1 MGLTLQFLE
10 SATLTAS
17 TPSPA
22 TVTVNTGL
30 PGPQG
35 PAGDAAT
42 INVASTTTLAPGSS
56 ATVTNVG
63 TTSAASLAFGIP
75 RGDVGPAG
83 ATGPTG
89 PAGVGIAAGGSTGQV
104 LAKTSNADYATGWV
118 NLPDLTGYATQAWVN
133 SQGFLT
139 SSSLDGYATQSWV
152 TGQGYITASALSP
165 YLLSATAAATYLTQ
179 SNAASTYAT
188 QTALASYLT
197 TAVASSTYQTLA
209 GMSAYLTTAT
219 ASTTYAP
226 IAAAVPVGGTTGQVL
241 AKSSNSDYALTWTTP
256 ASGSAV
262 WGGISGTLSDQTDL
276 NTALGLKAP
285 IASPTFTG
293 TVTIPAGASISGYLT
308 TATASST
315 YATISSVSLKAN
327 TASPTFTGTVTI
339 PAGASIAGYL
349 TTASAST
356 TYAPLAS
363 PTFTGDP
370 KAPTPATADN
380 DTSIATTAFV
390 KAQGYAPIA
399 SPTFTGTVTIPAGAS
414 ISGYLTVTA
423 ANGNYA
429 PIASAIPGGST
440 GQVLTKVSSANYDS
454 DWMTPAVG
462 DRYST
467 TSNSTLSLSN
477 GTKTLTIGSGLSYT
491 PLQDVTIAYS
501 TDPVNFH
508 MHARVV
514 SYSGTT
520 LVVDVTQHTGTGSFT
535 SWSVNVGGISSIA
548 TWGLISGNIADQ
560 TDLAAALSAKVD
572 LAPNDG
578 NYYLQ
583 RNGVWEVANIF

>member
-1 MGLTLQFLE
+1 VGLILQFLE

-42 INVASTTTLAPGSS
+42 IDVASTTTLAPGSS

-75 RGDVGPAG
+75 RGDVGPTG
-83 ATGPTG
+83 ATGSQGPVGPVG
-89 PAGVGIAAGGSTGQV
+89 PAGVGIATGGTTGQV
-104 LAKTSNADYATGWV
+104 LGKTSNADYATGWV
-118 NLPDLTGYATQAWVN
+118 NLPSLAGYATESWVN

-139 SSSLDGYATQSWV
+139 SSSLTGYATESWV

-197 TAVASSTYQTLA
+197 TAVASSTYQTLS
-209 GMSAYLTTAT
+209 GMSSYLTTASA
-219 ASTTYAP
+219 ASTYAP
-226 IAAAVPVGGTTGQVL
+226 IAAAVPTGGTTGQALV
-241 AKSSNSDYALTWTTP
+241 KSSNADYALTWSTP
-256 ASGSAV
+256 TAAATWGS
-262 WGGISGTLSDQTDL
+262 ITGTLSAQTDL
-276 NTALGLKAP
+276 NTALGLKSP
-285 IASPTFTG
+285 LASPTFTG

-308 TATASST
+308 TASAAST
-315 YATISSVSLKAN
+315 YATISSVALKAN

-339 PAGASIAGYL
+339 PAGAL
-349 TTASAST
+349 
-356 TYAPLAS
+356 
-363 PTFTGDP
+363 
-370 KAPTPATADN
+370 
-380 DTSIATTAFV
+380 
-390 KAQGYAPIA
+390 
-399 SPTFTGTVTIPAGAS
+399 

-423 ANGNYA
+423 ANANYA
-429 PIASAIPGGST
+429 PIASAIPGGAT

-454 DWMTPAVG
+454 TWSTPTVG

-467 TSNSTLSLSN
+467 TSTTTLTISN
-477 GTKTLTIGSGLSYT
+477 GVKTLTVAAGLSYT

-501 TDPVNFH
+501 TDPTDHH
-508 MHARVV
+508 MHAKVT

-520 LVVDVTQHTGTGSFT
+520 LVVDVTQHTGSGTFS
-535 SWSVNVGGISSIA
+535 SWTVNVGGISSIA
-548 TWGLISGNIADQ
+548 TWGQITGTISSQ
-560 TDLAAALSAKVD
+560 TDLVAALAAKVD

-578 NYYLQ
+578 NYYIQ
-583 RNGVWEVANIF
+583 RNGVWELVNIS

>member
-89 PAGVGIAAGGSTGQV
+89 PAGVGIATGGSTGQV

-152 TGQGYITASALSP
+152 TGQGYITSSALSP

-197 TAVASSTYQTLA
+197 TAVASA
-209 GMSAYLTTAT
+209 
-219 ASTTYAP
+219 TYAP

-256 ASGSAV
+256 ATGSAV

-308 TATASST
+308 TATAAST

-339 PAGASIAGYL
+339 PSGASIAGYL

-356 TYAPLAS
+356 TYAPIAS

-454 DWMTPAVG
+454 AWTTPVVG

-467 TSNSTLSLSN
+467 ASTTTLSISN
-477 GTKTLTIGSGLSYT
+477 GTKTLTVGSGLSYT

-501 TDPVNFH
+501 ADPVNFH
-508 MHARVV
+508 MHARVI

-535 SWSVNVGGISSIA
+535 SWTVNVGGISSIA
-548 TWGLISGNIADQ
+548 TWGSISGNIADQ
-560 TDLAAALSAKVD
+560 TDLAAALAAKVD

>member
-89 PAGVGIAAGGSTGQV
+89 PAGVGIAAGGLTGQALV
-104 LAKTSNADYATGWV
+104 KTSNLDYSTGWV

-152 TGQGYITASALSP
+152 TGQGYITSSALSP

-209 GMSAYLTTAT
+209 GMSAYLTTAS

-226 IAAAVPVGGTTGQVL
+226 IAAAVPVGGSTGMVL
-241 AKSSNSDYALTWTTP
+241 TKSSNADYSLTWTTP
-256 ASGSAV
+256 ATGSAV
-262 WGGISGTLSDQTDL
+262 WGGITGTLSAQTDL
-276 NTALGLKAP
+276 NTALGLKANT
-285 IASPTFTG
+285 ASPTFTG
-293 TVTIPAGASISGYLT
+293 VVTIPAGASIAGYLT
-308 TATASST
+308 TSAASST

-339 PAGASIAGYL
+339 PAGAL
-349 TTASAST
+349 
-356 TYAPLAS
+356 
-363 PTFTGDP
+363 
-370 KAPTPATADN
+370 
-380 DTSIATTAFV
+380 
-390 KAQGYAPIA
+390 
-399 SPTFTGTVTIPAGAS
+399 
-414 ISGYLTVTA
+414 ISGYLTVTS
-423 ANGNYA
+423 ANANYA
-429 PIASAIPGGST
+429 PIASAIPGGAAGS
-440 GQVLTKVSSANYDS
+440 VLTKVSSANYDS
-454 DWMTPAVG
+454 AWLTPAVG

-467 TSNSTLSLSN
+467 TSNSTLAISN
-477 GTKTLTIGSGLSYT
+477 GTKTLTVSSGLSYT

-501 TDPVNFH
+501 TDPVGFH
-508 MHARVV
+508 MTGQVI

-520 LVVDVTQHTGTGSFT
+520 LVVDVRHHTGTGSFT

-548 TWGLISGNIADQ
+548 TWGLITGTLSAQ
-560 TDLAAALSAKVD
+560 TDLAAALAAKVD

>member
-42 INVASTTTLAPGSS
+42 IAVASTTTLAPGSS

-89 PAGVGIAAGGSTGQV
+89 PAGVGIAAGGATGQV

-118 NLPDLTGYATQAWVN
+118 NLPNLTGYATESWVN

-241 AKSSNSDYALTWTTP
+241 AKSSNADYALAWTTP
-256 ASGSAV
+256 ATGSAV
-262 WGGISGTLSDQTDL
+262 WGGISGTLSAQTDL
-276 NTALGLKAP
+276 NTALG
-285 IASPTFTG
+285 
-293 TVTIPAGASISGYLT
+293 
-308 TATASST
+308 
-315 YATISSVSLKAN
+315 LKAN

-349 TTASAST
+349 TTSAAST
-356 TYAPLAS
+356 TYAPIAS

-423 ANGNYA
+423 ANGTYA
-429 PIASAIPGGST
+429 PKASAIPGGAT

-467 TSNSTLSLSN
+467 TSNSTLAISN
-477 GTKTLTIGSGLSYT
+477 GTKTLTVASGLSYT

-535 SWSVNVGGISSIA
+535 SWTVNVGGISSIA
-548 TWGLISGNIADQ
+548 TWGLITGTLADQ
-560 TDLAAALSAKVD
+560 TDLALALAAKVD

-583 RNGVWEVANIF
+583 RNGVWEVVNIS